1 MFQRIQTLYLL
12 GVAICLV
19 LVFFLPLFSIQS
31 SAPGVISSYYLN
43 FATNIEIS
51 TGMFILIVIAF
62 VMTLIIVF
70 CYKKRKLQLKL
81 CRLNNL
87 LILLFYAVCVY
98 FLYVQQMIETLINSL
113 QIGIILPLIAL
124 IFNLLAIRFIKKDE
138 ALIKSLNRLR

>member
-1 MFQRIQTLYLL
+1 MLQRIQTLYLL

-87 LILLFYAVCVY
+87 FILLFYAVCVY